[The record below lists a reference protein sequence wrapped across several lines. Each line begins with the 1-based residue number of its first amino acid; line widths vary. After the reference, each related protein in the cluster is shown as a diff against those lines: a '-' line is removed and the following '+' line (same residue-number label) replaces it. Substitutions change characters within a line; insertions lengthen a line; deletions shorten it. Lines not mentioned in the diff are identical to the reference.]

1 MKLLYIANMRLPT
14 EKAHGVQIVQNCE
27 ALAAAGAEV
36 TLWAARRVNRLK
48 LHGQQDLWFFYGVA
62 RDFEIGRVP
71 SLDLIW
77 LVPAFARRF
86 AFWLQWLSF
95 ALLAVL
101 RARFTAAEVVYSR
114 DRMVLLLCGRR
125 RGQQRAYEVHHIA
138 ERGIGRWLQGIV
150 ARRMDVLFPVT
161 QGLAAELLALGASAE
176 RICVVPDGIRAA
188 NYEELPGQMAARREL
203 GWPEDAYI
211 VTYVGQLQTMGM
223 AKGVEILVE
232 ALAPM
237 HGASLAIIG
246 GPAAAVAEYQRH
258 WRERGGDEARFLAP
272 GQVPAACVSLY
283 LAASNVGVLP
293 FPRARH
299 YAQFASPLKLFE
311 YMAAGCAI
319 VASDLPS
326 LREILREGETALFA
340 PPGDIVAWQ
349 AALQRLREDVALRKR
364 LGEAARAEALRE
376 YSWAAR
382 AAKILHFLRP
392 RRDGTRFLRPRR
404 DGGRP

>member
-14 EKAHGVQIVQNCE
+14 EKAHGLQIVQNCE

-36 TLWAARRVNRLK
+36 TLWAARRVNRR
-48 LHGQQDLWFFYGVA
+48 DLRGERDPWSFYGVA

-161 QGLAAELLALGASAE
+161 QGLAAELLVLGASVE

-188 NYEELPGQMAARREL
+188 NYEELPARMAARREL

-232 ALAPM
+232 ALASM
-237 HGASLAIIG
+237 HGATLAIVG
-246 GPAAAVAEYQRH
+246 GPAAAVAEYRRD

-272 GQVPAACVSLY
+272 GQVPAARVPLY
-283 LAASNVGVLP
+283 LAASDVGVLP

-326 LREILREGETALFA
+326 LREILREGETALFV

-349 AALQRLREDVALRKR
+349 AALQHLRKDVALRKR

-382 AAKILHFLRP
+382 VAKILHFLRS
-392 RRDGTRFLRPRR
+392 RRDGTRP
-404 DGGRP
+404 